1 MNTPRRPNEA
11 SGTSGMKA
19 AMNGVLNFSVLDGWW
34 REAYNGENGWAIGE
48 DADLSADVQD
58 QSDFVSLFK
67 TLEDDI
73 IPLYYERTPEDVP
86 VKWIARVKDN
96 LRTITPQFSTT
107 RMLKEYVENLYIPG
121 MPPQNGKTVR
131 TK

>member
-1 MNTPRRPNEA
+1 
-11 SGTSGMKA
+11 KA

-48 DADLSADVQD
+48 DADLDAEVQD

-73 IPLYYERTPEDVP
+73 IPLYYERTPEDIP
-86 VKWIARVKDN
+86 LKWIERVKEN

-107 RMLKEYVENLYIPG
+107 RMLKEYVENLYIPA
-121 MPPQNGKTVR
+121 MPPQNGKSTR
-131 TK
+131 KK